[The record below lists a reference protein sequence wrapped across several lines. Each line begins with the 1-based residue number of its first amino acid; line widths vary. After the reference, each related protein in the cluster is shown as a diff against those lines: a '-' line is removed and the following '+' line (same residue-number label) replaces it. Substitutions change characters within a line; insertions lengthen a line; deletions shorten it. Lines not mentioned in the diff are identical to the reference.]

1 MRHVVL
7 CLLLMLSITVQANEA
22 DRLRQAG
29 FPAQSNDLV
38 LKNQA
43 VLTYLW
49 ADVYAAA
56 LYAPANVGA
65 KLAWEQQKPLRLELY
80 YFRDIDRN
88 DVIKAANMTLERQQ
102 ASERLKPELQK
113 LHASFRNI
121 QAGDRY
127 ALDFRSGR
135 GLNLEINGQ
144 VAFSSRDD
152 ELARA
157 YLGIWLAPKGLSES
171 LREKMFK
178 PPMYSHQKLAKS
190 GKT

>member
-1 MRHVVL
+1 MRHVFIG
-7 CLLLMLSITVQANEA
+7 LLLMLSLTAQANEA
-22 DRLRQAG
+22 DRLKQAD
-29 FPAQSNDLV
+29 FPAQVQALA

-56 LYAPANVGA
+56 LYAPQELGA
-65 KLAWEQQKPLRLELY
+65 KQAWDQRKALRLVLY

-88 DVIKAANMTLERQQ
+88 DVIKAATATLERQQ
-102 ASERLKPELQK
+102 ASARLKPEIDK

-121 QAGDRY
+121 RSGDRY
-127 ALDFRSGR
+127 ALDFHPGR

-144 VAFSSRDD
+144 VVFSSRDD

-157 YLGIWLAPKGLSES
+157 YLGIWLAPKGLSDS
-171 LREKMFK
+171 LR
-178 PPMYSHQKLAKS
+178 SKLLD
-190 GKT
+190 

>member
-1 MRHVVL
+1 MRYAVF
-7 CLLLMLSITVQANEA
+7 CLLLMLSVPAFANEA
-22 DRLRQAG
+22 DRLTQAN
-29 FPAQSNDLV
+29 FPAQSQQLV

-56 LYAPANVGA
+56 LYAPAGLGA
-65 KLAWEQQKPLRLELY
+65 KQAWEQQKALRLVLY

-88 DVIKAANMTLERQQ
+88 DVIKAANATLERQQ
-102 ASERLKPELQK
+102 ASAGLKPELEQ

-121 QAGDRY
+121 RSGDRY
-127 ALDFRSGR
+127 ALDFRPGR

-144 VAFSSRDD
+144 VVFSSRND

-157 YLGIWLAPKGLSES
+157 YLGIWLAPKGLSDS
-171 LREKMFK
+171 LRD
-178 PPMYSHQKLAKS
+178 KLLND
-190 GKT
+190 